1 MTGGNWDRDLKREDK
16 RSEKRRRGKYNI
28 YAYPD
33 LPQLEDEGARRD
45 WSHNFDV
52 RVNGRKQS
60 DWIWEAGGEGWGM
73 MAVESQPGGLRSKSE
88 VFK

>member
-1 MTGGNWDRDLKREDK
+1 MAGGNWDRDLKREDK

-60 DWIWEAGGEGWGM
+60 DWIWEAGGEGWGDD
-73 MAVESQPGGLRSKSE
+73 GGRKPTWRASKQ
-88 VFK
+88 VGGF